1 MLRQKYQ
8 FKNYNWT
15 LIIAVLI
22 LCGLSVLFIN
32 SADSSYTS
40 RQFLGMLF
48 CAAVMFVLSVI
59 NYNFICDFSRI
70 LYVLNLALLVFVK
83 IGGVSVGG
91 ARRWLNL
98 GFTRVQ
104 PSEFTKIIMIIFVA
118 VYIQEHEEDLNEWKN
133 LIKLAA
139 LCAVPLLLVVIEPDL
154 STTIAITVILLAVI
168 FVGGLDGKLIRRCF
182 IIGVPLLVLFLWY
195 IQTPNQILLREY
207 QVTRIMT
214 FLNPSKY
221 EDTTAYQQQNSEMAI
236 GSGQLYGKGINNN
249 TISEVTVTD
258 TGLVSEQQTDFIFSV
273 IGEEVGF
280 IGSIIVI
287 ALYAIIVIQC
297 LIIAQRAKNISGRL
311 IATGVAAWIGFQT
324 FINIGV
330 ATHFLPNTGLTLPFM
345 SYGLTS
351 LLSCMAG
358 IGLVLN
364 VGLQDIINYRRGFDE
379 CRIDCT

>member
-8 FKNYNWT
+8 FKNYNWP
-15 LIIAVLI
+15 LVGAVFI
-22 LCGLSVLFIN
+22 LSILGIVFIN

-40 RQFLGMLF
+40 RQFLGLVF
-48 CAAVMFVLSVI
+48 CAVVMFALSVI
-59 NYNFICDFSRI
+59 NYNYICDYNRI
-70 LYVLNLALLVFVK
+70 LYALNLILLVLVRIPG
-83 IGGVSVGG
+83 IGVTVGG

-98 GFTRVQ
+98 GFTRIQ

-118 VYIQEHEEDLNEWKN
+118 VYIQEHEEDFDNWKV
-133 LIKLAA
+133 LAKLAG

-154 STTIAITVILLAVI
+154 STTIDITVILLAVI
-168 FVGGLDGKLIRRCF
+168 FVGGLNGKLIRRCI
-182 IIGVPLLVLFLWY
+182 IIGIPLMVLFIWY
-195 IQTPNQILLREY
+195 IQTPNQILLEEY

-214 FLNPSKY
+214 FINPSKY
-221 EDTTAYQQQNSEMAI
+221 ADTTAYQQENSEMAI
-236 GSGQLYGKGINNN
+236 GSGQLYGKGLNNN
-249 TISEVTVTD
+249 TISDVTVTD

-273 IGEEVGF
+273 IGEEAGF

-287 ALYAIIVIQC
+287 ALFAIVVIQC
-297 LIIAQRAKNISGRL
+297 LIIAQRAKNMSGRL

-364 VGLQDIINYRRGFDE
+364 VGLQRHY
-379 CRIDCT
+379 

>member
-221 EDTTAYQQQNSEMAI
+221 EDTTAYQQQNSIMAI
-236 GSGQLYGKGINNN
+236 GSGQLVGKGLNNN
-249 TISEVTVTD
+249 
-258 TGLVSEQQTDFIFSV
+258 LVSSVKNGSFIAEPQTDFIFAV
-273 IGEEVGF
+273 AGEELGF
-280 IGSIIVI
+280 IGCATIILLL
-287 ALYAIIVIQC
+287 ALIVLECIWIGRRARDFSGT
-297 LIIAQRAKNISGRL
+297 LICC
-311 IATGVAAWIGFQT
+311 GVAGYIGFQS
-324 FINIGV
+324 FVNICV
-330 ATHFLPNTGLTLPFM
+330 ATGIMPNTGIPLPFV

-351 LLSCMAG
+351 LVTLFMA
-358 IGLVLN
+358 IGFVLN
-364 VGLQDIINYRRGFDE
+364 VGLQPKKY
-379 CRIDCT
+379 

>member
-8 FKNYNWT
+8 FKNYNWM
-15 LIIAVLI
+15 LVIAVMV
-22 LCGLSVLFIN
+22 LCGLGVLFIN
-32 SADSSYTS
+32 SADSTYTS
-40 RQFLGMLF
+40 RQFLGLLV
-48 CAAVMFVLSVI
+48 CTAVMFFLSVV
-59 NYNFICDFSRI
+59 NYNFIGDYSRI
-70 LYVLNLALLVFVK
+70 LYVLNLILLLLVKVP
-83 IGGVSVGG
+83 GLGVNVGG
-91 ARRWLNL
+91 ATRWLNL
-98 GFTRVQ
+98 GFTRIQ

-273 IGEEVGF
+273 AGEELGYLGCIAIIALLLAIIIRCMVVARRAKTPMGMLICVGF
-280 IGSIIVI
+280 AGML
-287 ALYAIIVIQC
+287 A
-297 LIIAQRAKNISGRL
+297 
-311 IATGVAAWIGFQT
+311 FQT
-324 FINIGV
+324 LENIGMCLFV
-330 ATHFLPNTGLTLPFM
+330 MPVIGLTLPFF
-345 SYGLTS
+345 SYGGSS
-351 LLSCMAG
+351 LITVFAAMG
-358 IGLVLN
+358 IVSGVKMRSLPEWLR
-364 VGLQDIINYRRGFDE
+364 D
-379 CRIDCT
+379 

>member
-15 LIIAVLI
+15 LVIAVMV
-22 LCGLSVLFIN
+22 LCGLGVLFIN
-32 SADSSYTS
+32 SADSTYTS
-40 RQFLGMLF
+40 RQFLGLLV
-48 CAAVMFVLSVI
+48 CTAVMFFLSVV
-59 NYNFICDFSRI
+59 NYNFIGDYSRI
-70 LYVLNLALLVFVK
+70 LYVLNLILLLLVKVP
-83 IGGVSVGG
+83 GLGVNVGG
-91 ARRWLNL
+91 ATRWLNL
-98 GFTRVQ
+98 GFTRIQ
-104 PSEFTKIIMIIFVA
+104 PSEFTKIFMIIFVA
-118 VYIQEHEEDLNEWKN
+118 VYIQEHEEDFNEWKN

-139 LCAVPLLLVVIEPDL
+139 LCAVPLFLVVAEPDL
-154 STTIAITVILLAVI
+154 STTIDITFILLAVI
-168 FVGGLDGKLIRRCF
+168 FVGGLNIKLIRRCI
-182 IIGVPLLVLFLWY
+182 IIGIPLMALFIWY
-195 IQTPNQILLREY
+195 IQTPNQILLQDY

-214 FLNPSKY
+214 FLNPSEY
-221 EDTTAYQQQNSEMAI
+221 ADTTAYQQENSEMAI
-236 GSGQLYGKGINNN
+236 GSGQLYGKGLNNN

-273 IGEEVGF
+273 IGEEAGF

-287 ALYAIIVIQC
+287 ALFAIVVIQC

-330 ATHFLPNTGLTLPFM
+330 ATHFLPNTGLTLPFV

-364 VGLQDIINYRRGFDE
+364 IGLQRHY
-379 CRIDCT
+379 

>member
-139 LCAVPLLLVVIEPDL
+139 LCAVPLLWVVIAPDL

-364 VGLQDIINYRRGFDE
+364 VGLQRHY
-379 CRIDCT
+379 

>member
-15 LIIAVLI
+15 LVIAVLI
-22 LCGLSVLFIN
+22 LSSMSLIFIN
-32 SADSSYTS
+32 SADSSYTG
-40 RQFLGMLF
+40 RQFLGLLF
-48 CAAVMFVLSVI
+48 CTCVMFFLSVV
-59 NYNFICDFSRI
+59 NYNFICDYNRI
-70 LYVLNLALLVFVK
+70 LYVLNIIVLLLVTIPG
-83 IGGVSVGG
+83 IGTTVGG

-118 VYIQEHEEDLNEWKN
+118 VYIQEHEEDFNQWKN
-133 LIKLAA
+133 LVKLAV
-139 LCAVPLLLVVIEPDL
+139 LCAIPLLLVVAEPDL
-154 STTIAITVILLAVI
+154 STTIDITFILLAVI
-168 FVGGLDGKLIRRCF
+168 FVGGIDLKLIRRCILIGIPLMALF
-182 IIGVPLLVLFLWY
+182 IWY
-195 IQTPNQILLREY
+195 IQTPNQILLRDY

-214 FLNPSKY
+214 FLNPSEY
-221 EDTTAYQQQNSEMAI
+221 ADTTAYQQENSEMAI

-280 IGSIIVI
+280 IGSMIVI
-287 ALYAIIVIQC
+287 ALFTIIVIQC
-297 LIIAQRAKNISGRL
+297 LIIAQRAKNISGKL

-358 IGLVLN
+358 VGLVLN
-364 VGLQDIINYRRGFDE
+364 IGLQRHY
-379 CRIDCT
+379 